1 MWVEAVRSYMSTQEE
16 VPMGMNHMTVVPENF
31 EMRAEDDEDE

>member
-1 MWVEAVRSYMSTQEE
+1 MWIETVRSCMSTQEE